1 VKVVLFCQSLLSN
14 WNDECAH
21 FHRGVLQDLQRRGH
35 EVRALEP
42 EGARGTSGLPGEAG
56 RQALERLSAT
66 YPSLGCERYRADA
79 LDLDRV
85 LDGANLVLVH
95 ASSEPAL
102 IDRLGQH
109 RARSGRYALLLH
121 DTREHDTR
129 AHAEGASEDRTC
141 SALAA
146 FDGVLARSEALR
158 EWYDRLGFGSSAWTW
173 HEAADVR
180 VFRPHPELERTG
192 DVVWVGNADEPSRVA
207 ELAQFL
213 FEPVRRL
220 ELTSSVYG
228 ARHSS
233 TARGLLQE
241 SGIEYRGW
249 LPSVLVPEVF
259 ARYRATVYVPR
270 RPARTLRH
278 VPSIRLFEA
287 LACGIPVVSAPWLDI
302 EQLFRPNIDF
312 LVADSSDQVER
323 QLRRVL
329 EDRDLALAL
338 ACAGLETLLTKHTCA
353 HRVDELIDICG
364 WLRVQGL
371 DVGSPSP
378 QLAPASPECHV
389 SGMAPRV
396 LEPQGWPG

>member
-1 VKVVLFCQSLLSN
+1 
-14 WNDECAH
+14 
-21 FHRGVLQDLQRRGH
+21 VLQDLQRRGH
-35 EVRALEP
+35 VVRALEP
-42 EGARGTSGLPGEAG
+42 AGLESASGLPGEAG
-56 RQALERLSAT
+56 LRALERLGAT

-95 ASSEPAL
+95 ASSEPTL
-102 IDRLGQH
+102 IDRLGKH

-121 DTREHDTR
+121 DTREHV
-129 AHAEGASEDRTC
+129 EGASDDRAC

-158 EWYDRLGFGSSAWTW
+158 ERYDRFGFGSSAWTW

-180 VFRPHPELERTG
+180 VFRPRPELERTG
-192 DVVWVGNADEPSRVA
+192 DVVWVGNADEPSRVR

-228 ARHSS
+228 ARHSG
-233 TARGLLQE
+233 TARGLLQQ

-287 LACGIPVVSAPWLDI
+287 LACGIPVISAPWLDT
-302 EQLFRPNIDF
+302 EQLFRPHIDF
-312 LVADSSDQVER
+312 LVAESSDQVER
-323 QLRRVL
+323 HLRRVL

-338 ACAGLETLLTKHTCA
+338 ACAGLETLLSKHTCA

-371 DVGSPSP
+371 DVVSPSP
-378 QLAPASPECHV
+378 RLAPASSELH
-389 SGMAPRV
+389 APGVPARG
-396 LEPQGWPG
+396 LEPQEWPG

>member
-1 VKVVLFCQSLLSN
+1 MKVVLFCQSLLSN

-35 EVRALEP
+35 DVRALEP
-42 EGARGTSGLPGEAG
+42 EGMGAPGGPPGEAG
-56 RQALERLSAT
+56 LEALERLSAT

-95 ASSEPAL
+95 ASCEPAL
-102 IDRLGQH
+102 VDRLGQH
-109 RARSGRYALLLH
+109 RAHSGRYALLLH
-121 DTREHDTR
+121 DTREHVEGSSDDDR
-129 AHAEGASEDRTC
+129 AG

-158 EWYDRLGFGSSAWTW
+158 ERYDRLGFGSSAWTW

-180 VFRPHPELERTG
+180 VFRPRPELERTG
-192 DVVWVGNADEPSRVA
+192 DVVWVGNADEPARVR

-228 ARHSS
+228 ARHSG

-249 LPSVLVPEVF
+249 LPNFDVPEVF
-259 ARYRATVYVPR
+259 ARFRLTIHVPR
-270 RPARTLRH
+270 RPYVQALPGIPT
-278 VPSIRLFEA
+278 IRPFEA
-287 LACGIPVVSAPWLDI
+287 MACGIPLVSSPWKDS
-302 EQLFRPNIDF
+302 EHLFTPGNDF
-312 LVADSSDQVER
+312 LV
-323 QLRRVL
+323 
-329 EDRDLALAL
+329 
-338 ACAGLETLLTKHTCA
+338 
-353 HRVDELIDICG
+353 
-364 WLRVQGL
+364 
-371 DVGSPSP
+371 
-378 QLAPASPECHV
+378 
-389 SGMAPRV
+389 
-396 LEPQGWPG
+396 